1 MRALRLFRFGLAAT
15 RTHFGLAF
23 AVCLLF
29 GGVSGLASG
38 LLYSQ
43 EHAITLW
50 ANQDQMKSMLALFG
64 LDILLQL
71 LTTLL
76 LGPIFQAAA
85 AFAAF
90 RHSRGKPGTAH
101 LGLNFALSRYGRMFK
116 PHAQA
121 WLLILVGIQLF
132 LIPGIIYWNQFA
144 LVDAVTVFEKSKRPL
159 RRSRQLTT
167 GYRRTIFMMAFPW
180 LVYGIPALVI
190 VPELVGISPWLMI
203 PHQVLIGFYLFVIF
217 AGYGRLYL
225 ERTGQHEGEPAA
237 EDSGPSELEGEP
249 STT

>member
-1 MRALRLFRFGLAAT
+1 VRALRLFRFGLAAT

-144 LVDAVTVFEKSKRPL
+144 LVDAVTVFVQAAAPAESTAHHGLPPHHLHDGLSLACVRHPGAGDCAGACGHFPL
-159 RRSRQLTT
+159 AHDSPPGADWLLPVRHLRGVRAAVPGTDRAARRGTCR
-167 GYRRTIFMMAFPW
+167 
-180 LVYGIPALVI
+180 
-190 VPELVGISPWLMI
+190 
-203 PHQVLIGFYLFVIF
+203 
-217 AGYGRLYL
+217 
-225 ERTGQHEGEPAA
+225 
-237 EDSGPSELEGEP
+237 
-249 STT
+249 